1 MTGTTS
7 ASLTDLIE
15 QQTSL
20 EQRIHEA
27 RSLGRTAALAE
38 IERLMAAH
46 GLAAA
51 DILPSTRTPQEHRRA
66 PVAPK
71 YRDPATG
78 ATWTGR
84 GLKPRWL
91 AAAIA
96 RGASVE
102 DYRIPSPATDEAR
115 DPEHG

>member
-7 ASLTDLIE
+7 GSLTDLIE
-15 QQTSL
+15 QQASL
-20 EQRIHEA
+20 EQRIREA

-38 IERLMAAH
+38 IGRLMADH
-46 GLAAA
+46 GLTAA
-51 DILPSTRTPQEHRRA
+51 DVVPSTPTVPRHVRA
-66 PVAPK
+66 AVAPK

-96 RGASVE
+96 RGASV
-102 DYRIPSPATDEAR
+102 DDFRIASPAVDCG
-115 DPEHG
+115 PEQERG